1 MIPKRVLLVLVYALP
16 ILMVAFGVLM
26 GGYALAQ
33 AMQDLAGARV
43 LLWIAVAA
51 LMLLTVDALLLL
63 LVLGINAVEDGDSSQ

>member
-63 LVLGINAVEDGDSSQ
+63 LVLGINAVGDGDSSQ